1 MGQNISET
9 SNSDQSLSTKK
20 RTSREK
26 MKFFLGNKR
35 YKKLKRRYQKNKN
48 LEYQRSKVSVK
59 TT

>member
-26 MKFFLGNKR
+26 MKIFLGNKR
-35 YKKLKRRYQKNKN
+35 YKKIEK
-48 LEYQRSKVSVK
+48 KVSK
-59 TT
+59 EQKS